1 MILCIAI
8 QFAFTKLLNGH
19 DRFFLIIRELTE
31 RKTKYFENYVL
42 RDEWQRLRYNSMGKR
57 GTGRLIFSNERFGN
71 NIVRS
76 I

>member
-1 MILCIAI
+1 MILFIAI
-8 QFAFTKLLNGH
+8 HLLLQNCLTVMI
-19 DRFFLIIRELTE
+19 DFFLIIRELTE

-42 RDEWQRLRYNSMGKR
+42 RDEWLRLRYNSMGKR